1 LEKCEHEA
9 NQKTRGRWNGG
20 VVWEKQVLES
30 IFRIKNSV
38 HKKQHTKMTRTEESI
53 EEK

>member
-1 LEKCEHEA
+1 M
-9 NQKTRGRWNGG
+9 NTRQTKKREERWNGG
-20 VVWEKQVLES
+20 VFWEKQVLES

-38 HKKQHTKMTRTEESI
+38 HKKQRTEMTRTEESI